1 MSVDIG
7 SDTPRNSASVPSSLP
22 PTPRV
27 ASSSDTAAGARQV
40 KENVPSV
47 PTLPRYANVPGEY
60 PALLEE
66 SLKEIALLT
75 STKLPKEEEGME
87 GSWKFLFEKK
97 GVLAGTKAG
106 KHLIVR

>member
-1 MSVDIG
+1 
-7 SDTPRNSASVPSSLP
+7 
-22 PTPRV
+22 
-27 ASSSDTAAGARQV
+27 
-40 KENVPSV
+40 
-47 PTLPRYANVPGEY
+47 
-60 PALLEE
+60 LLEE